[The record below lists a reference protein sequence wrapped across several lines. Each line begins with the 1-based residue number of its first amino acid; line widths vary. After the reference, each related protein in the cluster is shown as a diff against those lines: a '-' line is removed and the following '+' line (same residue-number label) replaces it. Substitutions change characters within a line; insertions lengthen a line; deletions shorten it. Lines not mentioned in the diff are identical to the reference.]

1 VADSVDWGIQWDQ
14 IVARAWADD
23 AFKQRLLADPA
34 AVLKEY
40 GVAPPAGVTIKVHE
54 STDKVLNLTLPPK
67 PGLEELSVE
76 EVQRVVGGTGS
87 LWLGGG
93 SEGIARAC
101 GSSACGRACG

>member
-1 VADSVDWGIQWDQ
+1 VADSVDWDIQWDQ

-40 GVAPPAGVTIKVHE
+40 GVAPAGVTIKVHE
-54 STDKVLNLTLPPK
+54 STDKVLNLTLPTK

-76 EVQRVVGGTGS
+76 ELQRVAGGTGI
-87 LWLGGG
+87 L
-93 SEGIARAC
+93 AAC
-101 GSSACGRACG
+101 GTTGCGGPEFIVRACGRACG